1 MPAYVWQSMGRSNI
15 FSFITHEEKMKEL
28 LEKRIAELKAELEQL
43 MCEANRQIG
52 MKQGAIAE
60 LERILKDQ
68 EKE

>member
-1 MPAYVWQSMGRSNI
+1 
-15 FSFITHEEKMKEL
+15 MKEL

>member
-1 MPAYVWQSMGRSNI
+1 
-15 FSFITHEEKMKEL
+15 MKEL
-28 LEKRIAELKAELEQL
+28 LEKRIAELKAELDQL
-43 MCEANRQIG
+43 VAEANRQIG

>member
-1 MPAYVWQSMGRSNI
+1 MD
-15 FSFITHEEKMKEL
+15 EEAIK
-28 LEKRIAELKAELEQL
+28 KRIAQLKLELEQIL
-43 MCEANRQIG
+43 AEANRQIG